1 MYALLQTTQA
11 PFQFDWCSGGLG
23 QYTTGA
29 LATTRFNIAPTT
41 PVVGGVYC
49 NSTGSATPGNVFQNK
64 RGTLTY
70 SLVKTGSTTGTITTA
85 PPYTDSVLANTS
97 PTTTNYALTITDG
110 GNGQKFLFNNSVLW
124 GGAV

>member
-29 LATTRFNIAPTT
+29 LSTLKDNLAPTSNAT
-41 PVVGGVYC
+41 GGVYV
-49 NSTGSATPGNVFQNK
+49 NSSGSSSVGNVYTNK

-70 SLVKTGSTTGTITTA
+70 SFFKSGQTSGTITTG
-85 PPYTDSVLANTS
+85 PPYTDSILVSAITS
-97 PTTTNYALTITDG
+97 GVSNYALTITDG
-110 GNGQKFLFNNSVLW
+110 GNGQKFLFNNVVLW
-124 GGAV
+124 GGA

>member
-23 QYTTGA
+23 QYTTGV
-29 LATTRFNIAPTT
+29 LSTTRYNIAPTSNAT
-41 PVVGGVYC
+41 GGVYV
-49 NSTGSATPGNVFQNK
+49 NSSGSSAVGNVYTNRK
-64 RGTLTY
+64 GTLTY

-85 PPYTDSVLANTS
+85 PPYTDSVLANTG

-110 GNGQKFLFNNSVLW
+110 GNGQKFLFNNSVAW
-124 GGAV
+124 GGL